1 MTNRQLEIIAGQN
14 QLVEGVVLD
23 ADGTGAD
30 FEVDK
35 TITDTPT
42 QFITL
47 SDPTISRF
55 LLEEVVYYMAAANAV
70 TFQLY
75 LLQDALADDML
86 SLRQV
91 CFDSGAAQ
99 ARNTI
104 YPRLDVEDK
113 LPIVVDLVTPGIMYY
128 LQDWSGAMG
137 NCPGWL
143 RVRGRKLF

>member
-1 MTNRQLEIIAGQN
+1 MLDIIAGKN

-30 FEVDK
+30 FETDK
-35 TITDTPT
+35 VITDTPT
-42 QFITL
+42 QYITL
-47 SDPTISRF
+47 SDPLISRF

-75 LLQDALADDML
+75 LLQDAIADDML
-86 SLRQV
+86 SLQSV
-91 CFDSGAAQ
+91 CFDSAAAQ

-104 YPRLDVEDK
+104 YPRVGVEDK
-113 LPIVVDLVTPGIMYY
+113 LPRVVDLVSPGKLWY
-128 LQDWSGAMG
+128 LQDWSGAPG
-137 NCPGWL
+137 NTPGWL